1 MYSFSTQSTIAS
13 VIDLSGIELHNGNF
27 TKLKMLPA
35 DVNVGI
41 NFIRKDITDRD
52 NIIKLTP
59 NSVSSVSNCT
69 SLSNAAGVKI
79 STVEHLLATLSACG
93 IDNMNIEIF
102 GGEIPAFD
110 GSAETFLKVIEI
122 AKIKKQSSARR
133 YVKVLNPIEVSINDS
148 FAIIEPSNQFELDV
162 TIDFDEKAIGKQNFK
177 IAPNINSFKKNL
189 ASARTFARLHE
200 VSSLRASGLS
210 KGGSLENTI
219 VVDEEKILNPEGL
232 RFANEF
238 VRHKTLD
245 LMGDLYVGGPILG
258 KVITFKGGHKL
269 NHALLVALYSSADS
283 WKFINL

>member
-1 MYSFSTQSTIAS
+1 
-13 VIDLSGIELHNGNF
+13 
-27 TKLKMLPA
+27 
-35 DVNVGI
+35 
-41 NFIRKDITDRD
+41 
-52 NIIKLTP
+52 
-59 NSVSSVSNCT
+59 
-69 SLSNAAGVKI
+69 
-79 STVEHLLATLSACG
+79 
-93 IDNMNIEIF
+93 MNIEIF
-102 GGEIPAFD
+102 GGEIPALD

-162 TIDFDEKAIGKQNFK
+162 TIDFDEKAIGNQNFK

-210 KGGSLENTI
+210 KGGSLENTV
-219 VVDEEKILNPEGL
+219 VVDEGKVLNPEGL

-245 LMGDLYVGGPILG
+245 LMGDLYVGGP
-258 KVITFKGGHKL
+258 VIGQVTTFKGGHKL
-269 NHALLVALYSSADS
+269 NHA
-283 WKFINL
+283 FIGCII